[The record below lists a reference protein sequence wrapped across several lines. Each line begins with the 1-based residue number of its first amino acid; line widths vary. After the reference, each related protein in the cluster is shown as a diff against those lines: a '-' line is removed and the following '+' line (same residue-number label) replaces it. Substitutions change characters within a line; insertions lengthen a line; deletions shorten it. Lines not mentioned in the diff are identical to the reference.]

1 MRIDKFLKDSRII
14 KRRTI
19 AKQACDSG
27 RVLKNGK
34 TAKAGD
40 EVQPSDVITVRFGER
55 DLHFKVVE
63 LIDSPRKEQADRMYE
78 VVESY
83 ES

>member
-19 AKQACDSG
+19 AKEACDSG
-27 RVLKNGK
+27 RVYINGK

-40 EVQPSDVITVRFGER
+40 EVKLNDIVEIRFGNKNLKIEV
-55 DLHFKVVE
+55 LNA
-63 LIDSPRKEQADRMYE
+63 KENVSKAEATEMYKIIE
-78 VVESY
+78 
-83 ES
+83 